1 MRHAQLGAVHET
13 LCAVSSSR
21 LVNHLCTAFP
31 PISARPAALHA
42 PDAADKWAHQINM
55 LVNNTLRDF
64 AKAAAGGEGEA
75 EGEAE
80 GVAEEGEQ

>member
-1 MRHAQLGAVHET
+1 MPEHYPALPD
-13 LCAVSSSR
+13 R
-21 LVNHLCTAFP
+21 LAP
-31 PISARPAALHA
+31 LHA

-64 AKAAAGGEGEA
+64 AKAAAAGGEA

-80 GVAEEGEQ
+80 GGDNEEGQ